1 MFPEVDIVE
10 TGHNL
15 GYAEGNNV
23 GVRAALQAGAES
35 VLVLN
40 NDTEV
45 TPGFLE
51 AFMNRSA
58 PVQGGKPH
66 RSDDRNL
73 LDHLGGNWNPE
84 TANFDMIGRGEP
96 AADWNESIEL
106 DYVCGVSIFALREV
120 WEKVGLFDP
129 RYFLFWEEADWCRR
143 AVRHGYRPTVC
154 PEAVLYHRGSA
165 SFIGGRPHTTYYWA
179 RNRLLWIEQHSSTRK
194 RRKLMPKV
202 RADTWKALRRSVT
215 SSLQSPFVTSSSE
228 HRSRRLSYLAEV
240 AGVIDYYRR
249 RFGCGPKWVSRAGNR
264 SLESIFF
271 GDGYFQ
277 SKLSVCHESPPK
289 GLGAAELFCCL
300 RHIQEGHRARPSCRP

>member
-1 MFPEVDIVE
+1 MTPFHGMKIFIVILNWNGKRDTLDCLSSWRRVKAPHHTLVVDNGSTDDSVSAIKHMFPEVDIVE

-58 PVQGGKPH
+58 PLQGGKPH

-129 RYFLFWEEADWCRR
+129 RYFLFWEEADG
-143 AVRHGYRPTVC
+143 AVEPFGTATDQRFVRKPF
-154 PEAVLYHRGSA
+154 LYHRGSA

-179 RNRLLWIEQHSSTRK
+179 RNRPSLD
-194 RRKLMPKV
+194 
-202 RADTWKALRRSVT
+202 RAA
-215 SSLQSPFVTSSSE
+215 
-228 HRSRRLSYLAEV
+228 
-240 AGVIDYYRR
+240 
-249 RFGCGPKWVSRAGNR
+249 
-264 SLESIFF
+264 
-271 GDGYFQ
+271 
-277 SKLSVCHESPPK
+277 
-289 GLGAAELFCCL
+289 
-300 RHIQEGHRARPSCRP
+300 